1 MSKIQNLLA
10 IGEGKGGNDLIGELN
25 RGMSFDYYSPQCLQ
39 VINKVIARYRYLQK
53 AFEEEIQ
60 KVSC

>member
-1 MSKIQNLLA
+1 MLA
-10 IGEGKGGNDLIGELN
+10 IGEGKGGNDLRGELN
-25 RGMSFDYYSPQCLQ
+25 RGMSFDYYSLQCPQ